1 MIQINKKSLL
11 FSLLP
16 LTVSVVAIAIAC
28 TPEKVHGIGRE
39 LSPTEKLFQDSFY
52 IKSNNLLKLV
62 VAFREELNIP
72 KNNYATTNKEWLD
85 KMKQDY
91 IISYNELK
99 DLLVNNKDLYQN
111 PESKINLLEKNFIAI
126 NNVVG
131 PDDASYIKQFKE
143 VDKTFNNWMAKKMPF
158 IN

>member
-1 MIQINKKSLL
+1 M
-11 FSLLP
+11 P

-28 TPEKVHGIGRE
+28 TPMQVHGRGRE

-52 IKSNNLLKLV
+52 LKSNKLLKLV
-62 VAFREELNIP
+62 VVFGDELITP

-91 IISYNELK
+91 IIAYSDLK
-99 DLLVNNKDLYQN
+99 DLLVKNKDVYQGSEN
-111 PESKINLLEKNFIAI
+111 NISMLEKNFIAI

-143 VDKTFNNWMAKKMPF
+143 VDKTYDNWVAIKMPL
-158 IN
+158 IHPN